1 MTVEPL
7 HALIERIALASPA
20 AEIAAA
26 RADFVAR
33 TGSFEP
39 DEPFYEER
47 VRAAFDDAVT
57 SWGTPRAVMLRRWL
71 GAHDEPRAR
80 AIVRSWRTLLVV
92 EQVAEHARVRA
103 LLTDAELLV
112 VRDEGPAGKLREGD
126 VFDGRLFVH
135 DGVRL
140 LPGPVFF
147 ERDAHEAIAAVIAEA
162 KRHRRGS
169 EASCDALLR
178 MQMRRL
184 RQPSLRVHHV
194 YRWDAFDRTEILA
207 APWVRPR

>member
-1 MTVEPL
+1 VAVASL
-7 HALIERIALASPA
+7 QALIERIALASSD

-26 RADFVAR
+26 RADFVGR
-33 TGSFEP
+33 TGTFEP

-57 SWGTPRAVMLRRWL
+57 AFGAPRAAMLRRWL
-71 GAHDEPRAR
+71 VQHDEPRTR
-80 AIVRSWRTLLVV
+80 ALLRTWRTLLQV
-92 EQVAEHARVRA
+92 EKVSEHAQVRV
-103 LLTDAELLV
+103 LLTDAEFLLV
-112 VRDEGPAGKLREGD
+112 RDDGPAGKLREGD
-126 VFDGRLFVH
+126 LFDGRLFVH
-135 DGVRL
+135 EGVRL

-147 ERDAHEAIAAVIAEA
+147 ERDAHQAIGEVLAEA
-162 KRHRRGS
+162 RRHERGS

-184 RQPSLRVHHV
+184 RQPGLRVHHV
-194 YRWDAFDRTEILA
+194 YRWDAFDRTEMLA

>member
-1 MTVEPL
+1 MAVESL
-7 HALIERIALASPA
+7 QASIERIALASSE

-57 SWGTPRAVMLRRWL
+57 SHGSPRAAMLRRWL
-71 GAHDEPRAR
+71 LSHDEPRTR
-80 AIVRSWRTLLVV
+80 ALLRTWRTLLVV
-92 EQVAEHARVRA
+92 EKVGEHALVRA
-103 LLTDAELLV
+103 LLTDAPFLV

-126 VFDGRLFVH
+126 LFDGRLFVH

-147 ERDAHEAIAAVIAEA
+147 ERDAHQAIGAVLAEA
-162 KRHRRGS
+162 RRHGRGS

-184 RQPSLRVHHV
+184 RQPGLRVHHV
-194 YRWDAFDRTEILA
+194 YRWDAFDRREILA